1 MLLTL
6 LAYLPVAFAIAR
18 AADPTVTLD
27 KATVI
32 GTTKGSVTSYF
43 GIPYAE
49 PPYVS
54 PLQHRYLCL
63 TQKHSIDDL
72 RLRLPVP
79 ITAYNETINATLPAT
94 QCIQLP
100 PQPRSDL
107 PGEILQ
113 DLAAYLTSV
122 PFTSDAPQD
131 EDCACAV
138 VA

>member
-1 MLLTL
+1 MLLIL
-6 LAYLPVAFAIAR
+6 LTYLPVAFAIAR
-18 AADPTVTLD
+18 AANPTVILD

-32 GTTKGSVTSYF
+32 GTTNGSVTSYY

-54 PLQHRYLCL
+54 SLEPRYLCL
-63 TQKHSIDDL
+63 TQKRSVDDL

-79 ITAYNETINATLPAT
+79 ITAYNGTINATLPAT

-113 DLAAYLTSV
+113 DLAAYLSSV

-131 EDCACAV
+131 EDCACSV